1 MNRPESLQL
10 FTFAARICERGCD
23 NIARKMK
30 YQEDHAVRIG
40 LLEDDSSQIEL
51 ISLWA
56 SEAGDQLQSYTTG
69 KSFREAMSREDFDL
83 LVLDWHL
90 PDTTGIEELDWLRG
104 ERALN
109 TPVIFI
115 TSRDSEESVVEAL
128 DHGADDYMVKPV
140 RKEITLARIKALQ
153 RRNRL
158 GPAAAT
164 ATDRADDATA
174 APAVEVFAPYEINH
188 QTHTIAVDGEA
199 VKLTNKEFE
208 LAAYLFTNAGCLVSR
223 DQLLEQIWGTR
234 PDLNTRTVDT
244 HISRIRSKLGINPA
258 RGWQLSSIYQRGYR
272 LFRVPAA

>member
-1 MNRPESLQL
+1 M
-10 FTFAARICERGCD
+10 
-23 NIARKMK
+23 
-30 YQEDHAVRIG
+30 RIG

-69 KSFREAMSREDFDL
+69 RSFREAMSREDFDL

-104 ERALN
+104 EKASN

-140 RKEITLARIKALQ
+140 KKEVTLARIKALQ
-153 RRNRL
+153 RRNQL
-158 GPAAAT
+158 GVT
-164 ATDRADDATA
+164 ASGGADTGADAGTA
-174 APAVEVFAPYEINH
+174 PGIDMFAPYEVNN
-188 QTHTIAVDGEA
+188 QTHTIAVDGEVA
-199 VKLTNKEFE
+199 KLTNKEFE
-208 LAAYLFTNAGCLVSR
+208 LAAFLFKNAGCLVSR

>member
-1 MNRPESLQL
+1 M
-10 FTFAARICERGCD
+10 
-23 NIARKMK
+23 
-30 YQEDHAVRIG
+30 RIG

-69 KSFREAMSREDFDL
+69 KSFREALNREDFDL

-90 PDTTGIEELDWLRG
+90 PDTTGIEELDWLRCVK
-104 ERALN
+104 ASN

-140 RKEITLARIKALQ
+140 KKEITLARIKALQ
-153 RRNRL
+153 RRNRP
-158 GPAAAT
+158 GESGSRPENKAESKPDQPAGI
-164 ATDRADDATA
+164 D
-174 APAVEVFAPYEINH
+174 VFAPYQINNAE
-188 QTHTIAVDGEA
+188 HTITVNGEV

-208 LAAYLFTNAGCLVSR
+208 LAAYLFRNAGCLVSR
-223 DQLLEQIWGTR
+223 DYLLEHIWGTR
-234 PDLNTRTVDT
+234 ADLNTRTVDT

-258 RGWQLSSIYQRGYR
+258 LGWQLSSIYQRGYR
-272 LFRVPAA
+272 LFRVSIN

>member
-1 MNRPESLQL
+1 M
-10 FTFAARICERGCD
+10 
-23 NIARKMK
+23 
-30 YQEDHAVRIG
+30 RIG

-56 SEAGDQLQSYTTG
+56 KEAGDTLQPYTTG
-69 KSFREAMSREDFDL
+69 KSFREAMNSENFDL

-104 ERALN
+104 EKATN

-140 RKEITLARIKALQ
+140 KKAVTLARIKALQ
-153 RRNRL
+153 RRNKI
-158 GPAAAT
+158 GEDTDPADSEKDLQT
-164 ATDRADDATA
+164 AE
-174 APAVEVFAPYEINH
+174 PAEIETYPPYEINNPGRS
-188 QTHTIAVDGEA
+188 ISLNGEA

-208 LAAYLFTNAGCLVSR
+208 LAAYLFRNAGCLVTR
-223 DQLLEQIWGTR
+223 DFLMESIWGTR
-234 PDLNTRTVDT
+234 ADLNTRTVDT

-258 RGWQLSSIYQRGYR
+258 AGWQLASIYQRGYR
-272 LFRVPAA
+272 LFKVS

>member
-1 MNRPESLQL
+1 M
-10 FTFAARICERGCD
+10 
-23 NIARKMK
+23 
-30 YQEDHAVRIG
+30 RIG
-40 LLEDDSSQIEL
+40 LLEDDASQIEL
-51 ISLWA
+51 FSIWA
-56 SEAGDQLQSYTTG
+56 NEAGDQLQSYTTG
-69 KSFREAMSREDFDL
+69 KSFREAMDQESFDL

-104 ERALN
+104 ERATN

-140 RKEITLARIKALQ
+140 NKEVTLARIKALQ

-158 GPAAAT
+158 GEQARNHTGAAVNKPDQANGI
-164 ATDRADDATA
+164 
-174 APAVEVFAPYEINH
+174 EVFGAYEIN
-188 QTHTIAVDGEA
+188 TNEHTISVNAKP

-208 LAAYLFTNAGCLVSR
+208 LAAYLFHNSGCLISR
-223 DQLLEQIWGTR
+223 DHLLEHIWGMR

-258 RGWQLSSIYQRGYR
+258 AGWQLSSIYQRGYR
-272 LFRVPAA
+272 LSKVSTN